1 MEGKGISKHKYR
13 LYALRL
19 VVLVPSLVLSYE
31 LIFLPGSIKTDV
43 SSKSQ
48 ALDRPVDEREKKKK
62 IHLRTAAWYIHCKLQ
77 GHVMMNNE
85 HVQCSFSS

>member
-62 IHLRTAAWYIHCKLQ
+62 YISEQLRGIYTANFRD
-77 GHVMMNNE
+77 M
-85 HVQCSFSS
+85 